1 MSLERSLHLNRRK
14 RAVNRIL
21 GKDDLKEWPREYW
34 SKTSE
39 GLHRNYRLNEVKV
52 LSTRS
57 H

>member
-1 MSLERSLHLNRRK
+1 MSLERSLHLHRRK
-14 RAVNRIL
+14 RAVNKIL
-21 GKDDLKEWPREYW
+21 GKNDLKEWPREYW

-39 GLHRNYRLNEVKV
+39 SLHRNYRLNEVKV

>member
-1 MSLERSLHLNRRK
+1 MSLERSLHLHRRK